1 MSWREP
7 MALAA
12 LVAVPLLAAFFAWAA
27 RARQRALDAVVA
39 ASLQDVVVAG
49 VDGRRRRLRAG
60 LLVAAVAALV
70 VAIAG
75 PEVGFTWEEVR
86 REGVDLIVALDT
98 SRSML
103 TPDVRPDRLARAK
116 LGVRDLLAAARGDR
130 FGLVAFAGTA
140 FLQCPLTLD
149 QRAFLESLDAT
160 DVGIIPRGG
169 TNLEAA
175 ITTAL
180 DGFEGREGRHQAIVL
195 ITDGEPTEGDV
206 ERAVAKAK
214 ERGVRIFTVGIGTPA
229 GELIPGEGGGFY
241 KDQRGQAVKSRL
253 DEALLEHVAVET
265 GGVYLRA
272 AGASLG
278 LTELYRDHIAT
289 MERRQLGSTLAR
301 RPEERFQWPLALAL
315 ALLAAEWLVGD
326 GRAPRMAVAPA
337 ARAAAAVLL
346 VVAGT
351 GFLDPHAAGR
361 EGNRL
366 YAEGR
371 YDEAAKRYND
381 ALVDAPDSAR
391 LHLNLGAAE
400 YKAGHWDA
408 ARRALEAVPDDPKDP
423 ARTGRRLYDLGN
435 VQFRQGEA
443 LEQSQPEQALQRW
456 NEALASYER
465 ALATAP
471 GDRDAQW
478 NHELVQRRAAELRR
492 RLEQQKQQQRQG
504 GKQDQ
509 QQRQQD
515 QQQQQQQ
522 QQDQQQAGESQ
533 PQSAQGRQPQDRPQD
548 EQRNGSE
555 PQEAEGATSTTL
567 PQQAAAA
574 PAAGEPK
581 PGEQGAAGGAAQ
593 GGEGRMTPAEAAALL
608 DAQREQEVSP
618 ADVLRRLA
626 PARVAEPAK
635 DW

>member
-1 MSWREP
+1 
-7 MALAA
+7 
-12 LVAVPLLAAFFAWAA
+12 
-27 RARQRALDAVVA
+27 
-39 ASLQDVVVAG
+39 
-49 VDGRRRRLRAG
+49 
-60 LLVAAVAALV
+60 
-70 VAIAG
+70 
-75 PEVGFTWEEVR
+75 
-86 REGVDLIVALDT
+86 
-98 SRSML
+98 
-103 TPDVRPDRLARAK
+103 
-116 LGVRDLLAAARGDR
+116 
-130 FGLVAFAGTA
+130 
-140 FLQCPLTLD
+140 
-149 QRAFLESLDAT
+149 
-160 DVGIIPRGG
+160 
-169 TNLEAA
+169 
-175 ITTAL
+175 
-180 DGFEGREGRHQAIVL
+180 
-195 ITDGEPTEGDV
+195 
-206 ERAVAKAK
+206 
-214 ERGVRIFTVGIGTPA
+214 
-229 GELIPGEGGGFY
+229 
-241 KDQRGQAVKSRL
+241 
-253 DEALLEHVAVET
+253 
-265 GGVYLRA
+265 
-272 AGASLG
+272 
-278 LTELYRDHIAT
+278 
-289 MERRQLGSTLAR
+289 
-301 RPEERFQWPLALAL
+301 
-315 ALLAAEWLVGD
+315 
-326 GRAPRMAVAPA
+326 
-337 ARAAAAVLL
+337 
-346 VVAGT
+346 
-351 GFLDPHAAGR
+351 
-361 EGNRL
+361 
-366 YAEGR
+366 
-371 YDEAAKRYND
+371 
-381 ALVDAPDSAR
+381 
-391 LHLNLGAAE
+391 
-400 YKAGHWDA
+400 
-408 ARRALEAVPDDPKDP
+408 VPDDPKDP